1 MERVHINL
9 LDESGLEMWY
19 HYLTHN
25 AWGLNPAKYNV
36 YHFHYI
42 FFFSKEV
49 LCFILIKEINM
60 NTDEQSQKHDTKF
73 DECHSSKK
81 VMQTD
86 FMR

>member
-1 MERVHINL
+1 MGF
-9 LDESGLEMWY
+9 ESSKIQRLSFSLY
-19 HYLTHN
+19 
-25 AWGLNPAKYNV
+25 
-36 YHFHYI
+36 